1 MKPTTRHNSP
11 HLSSPPP
18 IVLSIAGSDSGGGA
32 GIQAD
37 LHSLAAFG
45 VHAVTA
51 LTAVT
56 AQNSRGVCA
65 IQMMSK
71 AIVLSQIQA
80 VLADFPVAA
89 IKIGMLGTPTLAL
102 AIARIL
108 AKHPEIPV
116 VLDPV
121 LVATSGAS
129 LARGKLVHAM
139 ARHLLPRADLLT
151 PNIPEAEALLNRRLR
166 TRRQMREGAQS
177 LRAMGAR
184 AVLLKAGHLSGP
196 TVDDLLLSAKGEFWF
211 SHSRIAV
218 EGHGTGCS
226 LSAAIAAGLARKL
239 SLEDAVAGAS
249 DFVHRAL
256 RHAYRPG
263 KSSLAFLNHQKA
275 GAE

>member
-1 MKPTTRHNSP
+1 MKPTSRPISTS
-11 HLSSPPP
+11 LATPPP
-18 IVLSIAGSDSGGGA
+18 IVLTIAGSDSGGGA

-37 LHSLAAFG
+37 LHSFAAFG
-45 VHAVTA
+45 VHGASA

-56 AQNSRGVCA
+56 AQNSSGVYA
-65 IQMMSK
+65 IQMLPRT
-71 AIVLSQIQA
+71 IVLSQIQA
-80 VLADFPVAA
+80 VLEDFPVAA

-108 AKHPEIPV
+108 AEHPEIPV

-129 LARGKLVHAM
+129 LARGKLVHAI

-166 TRRQMREGAQS
+166 TRRQMLEGAKS
-177 LRAMGAR
+177 LCAMGTD
-184 AVLLKAGHLSGP
+184 AVLLKAGHLNGP
-196 TVDDLLLSAKGEFWF
+196 TVDDLLLSIKGERWF
-211 SHSRIAV
+211 SHPRIAV

-275 GAE
+275 GIE

>member
-1 MKPTTRHNSP
+1 MKPTTRHNPP

-184 AVLLKAGHLSGP
+184 AVLL

-211 SHSRIAV
+211 SHPRIAV